1 MIKVLYIT
9 DTIRQL
15 AEFINGLIS
24 NLQELGI
31 KNIELDKQNNIITIG
46 NIEVIGLWVY
56 DSGLCIKMGDIKYFI
71 DGIDI
76 NNRKYTDNRQLGGMM
91 YHAREIMSHF
101 DKDTKQ
107 LDSKDE
113 LIRIIEENVK

>member
-9 DTIRQL
+9 DTIRQT

-31 KNIELDKQNNIITIG
+31 ENIEHDKQNNIITVG
-46 NIEVIGLWVY
+46 NVEIMVMWVY
-56 DSGLCIKMGDIKYFI
+56 ESCVCAKMQDIKYFI

-76 NNRKYTDNRQLGGMM
+76 KNRKYADNTQLGGLM
-91 YHAREIMSHF
+91 YHAREIMSYF

-107 LDSKDE
+107 LDSKNE
-113 LIRIIEENVK
+113 LIQLLTENA